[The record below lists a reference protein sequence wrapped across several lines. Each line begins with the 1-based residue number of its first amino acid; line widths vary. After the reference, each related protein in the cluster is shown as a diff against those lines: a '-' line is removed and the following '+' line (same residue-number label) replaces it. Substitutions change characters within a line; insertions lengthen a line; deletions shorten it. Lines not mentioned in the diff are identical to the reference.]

1 MDGQENFAAAAAAVD
16 SQPAEV
22 SGAEKPKKD
31 SKGIW
36 KRVGIGFLKAMY
48 FLRSIPVVVV
58 IALIASGL
66 ATANLANLP
75 EVMFV
80 GTYELTRRM
89 AVLAPATATALCLA
103 MVLLSRRPVYPIV
116 ISIFTLGVPILLKY
130 IGPYLG

>member
-1 MDGQENFAAAAAAVD
+1 MNGQEKFAAEAAMNG
-16 SQPAEV
+16 QPVEV
-22 SGAEKPKKD
+22 SGTVEPGKEN
-31 SKGIW
+31 KGIW
-36 KRVGIGFLKAMY
+36 KRIGTVSLKVLY
-48 FLRSIPVVVV
+48 RLRTVPVIVV

-75 EVMFV
+75 EVMFI
-80 GTYELTRRM
+80 GSYELTRRM
-89 AVLAPATATALCLA
+89 AVLAPATATALCLG